1 MKKIVIFTLGIL
13 MGVNAFA
20 QTPAARPMTAPA
32 PAMDVQ
38 LSNTLAQLEQAA
50 QDTHAALGKMR
61 VDKWKTDSSVKKQY
75 QGNVES
81 LQRNLSAA
89 LPELT
94 GRVRQAPQD
103 SNANFK
109 LYRNV
114 NTLYDVLANVVE
126 TAGAFGPKDQYEA
139 LAQQVGM
146 LDQIRRT
153 LGDRLDQLALGVRR
167 AIAGGGCDGGDPW
180 DARCG
185 RGGGSGGIRFDIAA
199 HGTSLTPIC
208 RPCAPGRVPMNYA
221 QAGSEPAT
229 VPWSARELEELT

>member
-146 LDQIRRT
+146 LEQVRRT
-153 LGDRLDQLALGVRR
+153 LGDRLDQLTLSKESELGRLHSQMA
-167 AIAGGGCDGGDPW
+167 AI
-180 DARCG
+180 
-185 RGGGSGGIRFDIAA
+185 SQ
-199 HGTSLTPIC
+199 
-208 RPCAPGRVPMNYA
+208 A
-221 QAGSEPAT
+221 QAAAPPKKIVIDDNEPAKPKKPKAKKPPVAKPPAT
-229 VPWSARELEELT
+229 AGTPAPQ

>member
-153 LGDRLDQLALGVRR
+153 LGDRLDQLTSSKESELGRLHSQMA
-167 AIAGGGCDGGDPW
+167 AI
-180 DARCG
+180 
-185 RGGGSGGIRFDIAA
+185 SQ
-199 HGTSLTPIC
+199 
-208 RPCAPGRVPMNYA
+208 A
-221 QAGSEPAT
+221 QAAAPPKKIVVDDNEPAKPKKPKAKKPT
-229 VPWSARELEELT
+229 ATKPATAAGTPTPQ